1 MRRHGWSFNERLVVT
16 GLLAQI
22 AVTGGLLIDRM
33 PPPALVNESA
43 SLARGVYLRD
53 WGGAAGRGAVV
64 AFAQPSAARDYLRRS
79 GMPPDVLLLK
89 RVAAVGGD
97 AVCEEDGVLRT
108 PARTVPV
115 RSRDRGGIG
124 LPRWGGCRTLADGE
138 LFVLGDTETSFDS
151 RYFGPVRVEQLTGV
165 YKEGVRW

>member
-1 MRRHGWSFNERLVVT
+1 MRKRGWSLNERLVVT

-22 AVTGGLLIDRM
+22 AVTCGLLIDRV
-33 PPPALVNESA
+33 PPPALVNESP

-53 WGGAAGRGAVV
+53 WGGVAGRGAVV
-64 AFAQPSAARDYLRRS
+64 AFAQPGVARDYLGRW
-79 GMPPDVLLLK
+79 GMPSDVLLLK

-97 AVCEEDGVLRT
+97 PVCEEDGVVRT
-108 PARTVPV
+108 PERTVRV
-115 RSRDRGGIG
+115 RGRDRSGLR
-124 LPRWGGCRTLADGE
+124 LPRWTGCRTLTDGE

>member
-1 MRRHGWSFNERLVVT
+1 MRRHGWTLNERLVVT

-22 AVTGGLLIDRM
+22 AVTCGLLIDRL
-33 PPPALVNESA
+33 PPPALVNESP

-53 WGGAAGRGAVV
+53 WGGAAGRGAIV
-64 AFAQPSAARDYLRRS
+64 AFAQPQAAQRYLGGL
-79 GMPPDVLLLK
+79 GMPSDVLLLK

-97 AVCEEDGVLRT
+97 AVCQEHGVLRT
-108 PARTVPV
+108 PEGTLRV
-115 RSRDRGGIG
+115 RGRDRAGQG
-124 LPRWGGCRTLADGE
+124 LPRWTGCRRLDDGE

>member
-1 MRRHGWSFNERLVVT
+1 MRRHGWTLNERLVVT

-22 AVTGGLLIDRM
+22 AVTCGLLIDRV
-33 PPPALVNESA
+33 PPPALVNESP

-53 WGGAAGRGAVV
+53 WGGAAARGAVV
-64 AFAQPSAARDYLRRS
+64 AFAQPPMARGYLERH
-79 GMPPDVLLLK
+79 GMPADVLLLK

-97 AVCEEDGVLRT
+97 AVCEADGLLRT
-108 PARTVPV
+108 PERTVRV
-115 RSRDRGGIG
+115 RERDRAGLG
-124 LPRWGGCRTLADGE
+124 LPRWSGCRTLGAGE